1 MASPKN
7 LDFVV
12 TGDSVRAKATAEQA
26 LVARKFRVTWQDD
39 WAGMAE
45 RGSKVGN
52 MVAGAAAQYFKVGLR
67 IMSGTEPGQT
77 IVRIEKQSSGWM
89 GGAIGASRTTKN
101 FASLKD
107 ELTATFE
114 SAGVLVSVQTA

>member
-39 WAGMAE
+39 WAGLAE
-45 RGSKVGN
+45 RGRRS
-52 MVAGAAAQYFKVGLR
+52 A
-67 IMSGTEPGQT
+67 TWWPGRPPST
-77 IVRIEKQSSGWM
+77 
-89 GGAIGASRTTKN
+89 SRWGCG
-101 FASLKD
+101 S
-107 ELTATFE
+107 
-114 SAGVLVSVQTA
+114 